1 MVQRPIWP
9 PDPSVQ
15 EPRIQET
22 IAQAKRLVA
31 WRIVRPKLATNILNH
46 RLRPGKGDRR
56 LTSSSRGSPG
66 SGTCRMMWCLE
77 RLCWGPERL
86 LRGGHGFLQGRPR
99 RGRTVTPAACA
110 NVLTPDRIPEFCIPP
125 RLAPC
130 PALAALRDSW
140 GQEEGTDD
148 SAGRTDWDPRS
159 QAALSLPHLPRART
173 AYGFC
178 ALLESPHTRRKESL
192 FLGTPRAAA
201 LRPRARTLGGGDTH
215 LVPRAGGPANTP
227 AAPGGPRPPRDA
239 LAPRPRGRC
248 LLRAPEGLL
257 RRALRARRRGG
268 LARARSVSSGDGDED
283 EERAAGSTPPARAAS
298 AAPPPPMPRPE
309 RLEAEGTVALGRAGA
324 LRLAAQYSPASGRL
338 RVRLLRA
345 EGLAGGRRAPRA
357 VGCRVSFV
365 LQPPGPTRPQ
375 RGAVV
380 RRSRQAAFEQD
391 LCLDGLSEDEVRR
404 LAVRVKAERKGR
416 GLERGRRLGQGEL
429 LLGPLLLL

>member
-1 MVQRPIWP
+1 M
-9 PDPSVQ
+9 
-15 EPRIQET
+15 
-22 IAQAKRLVA
+22 
-31 WRIVRPKLATNILNH
+31 
-46 RLRPGKGDRR
+46 
-56 LTSSSRGSPG
+56 
-66 SGTCRMMWCLE
+66 
-77 RLCWGPERL
+77 RL
-86 LRGGHGFLQGRPR
+86 LGKLRASAVGS
-99 RGRTVTPAACA
+99 AAPESACP
-110 NVLTPDRIPEFCIPP
+110 NVLTPGRIPEFCIPP
-125 RLAPC
+125 RLPAPC
-130 PALAALRDSW
+130 APEAPPSAAALPRRCAAEPDLW
-140 GQEEGTDD
+140 PRGADD
-148 SAGRTDWDPRS
+148 SAERTDWDPRS

-192 FLGTPRAAA
+192 FLGG
-201 LRPRARTLGGGDTH
+201 PRARTLGGGDTH
-215 LVPRAGGPANTP
+215 LVPRAGAPATTP

-298 AAPPPPMPRPE
+298 AAPPPPIPRPE
-309 RLEAEGTVALGRAGA
+309 RLEAEGTVALGRAGGA

-345 EGLAGGRRAPRA
+345 EGLAAGAAEPRA
-357 VGCRVSFV
+357 VGCRVSFI

-380 RRSRQAAFEQD
+380 RRSRRAAFEQD
-391 LCLDGLSEDEVRR
+391 LCLEGLSEDEVRR